1 MGYLIIFIP
10 LSLVVGKGH
19 LLVNHTYFFII
30 QHVADV
36 NRNILDPA
44 ILILGKWP
52 CGSGF
57 RAAKSRGKM
66 RLSRML
72 TPVLHHNE
80 NCCSRSIADVVKMG
94 SNRWANRADHASIF
108 EDILRHEMEKIWMFD
123 LKTGIFD

>member
-19 LLVNHTYFFII
+19 LLVNHTYFF
-30 QHVADV
+30 
-36 NRNILDPA
+36 
-44 ILILGKWP
+44 
-52 CGSGF
+52 
-57 RAAKSRGKM
+57 
-66 RLSRML
+66 
-72 TPVLHHNE
+72 HNPT
-80 NCCSRSIADVVKMG
+80 CCRCQSKHSRSIADVVKMG